1 MTADWFAGIGQPRE
15 TVVKETIREILAD
28 AEFAEGTA
36 WRRHH
41 LHPNQVIVREGEK
54 GRSLFYIERGKLRVT
69 GRVQLD
75 SERHVQ
81 PGICDMGAGEVFGEL
96 SLYGC
101 RTRTA
106 TVTALSEAVV
116 VELDG
121 EQLAQFLH
129 ANPELGYRMLRAL
142 FETLADRL
150 SRADRQMENL
160 LAWGL
165 KAHAIEKHL

>member
-1 MTADWFAGIGQPRE
+1 MKTGQE
-15 TVVKETIREILAD
+15 LEIVVKEIIREILAD
-28 AEFAEGTA
+28 TGFVEGTA
-36 WRRHH
+36 WQRHQ
-41 LHPNQVIVREGEK
+41 LLPNQVIVREGEE
-54 GRSLFYIERGKLRVT
+54 GRSLFYIEQGKLRVT

-75 SERHVQ
+75 SARQVQ

-96 SLYGC
+96 SLFGR

-106 TVTALSEAVV
+106 SVTALTDAVV

-121 EQLAQFLH
+121 ERLDRFLQAH
-129 ANPELGYRMLRAL
+129 PELGYRMLRAL